1 MIILYNK
8 TILLP
13 NLDSLNDV
21 LVNNENPNL
30 YTCNCVYADR
40 IAIQHHIQKGIHH
53 NIRIW
58 RTKSLF
64 DLWFNDFHY
73 SSRNFIASLTYTIHQ
88 NYIKI
93 EHLGINDREP
103 VNLML
108 YDNSFDEDDA
118 EDIIKYL
125 IHFVKMIGKKEG
137 KAKIIL
143 DVHENFRLYEKYYY
157 YEGFRVTNRKSRED
171 PFWVETEIIL

>member
-1 MIILYNK
+1 MILYNK

-13 NLDSLNDV
+13 NLDALNDV
-21 LVNNENPNL
+21 L
-30 YTCNCVYADR
+30 YMY
-40 IAIQHHIQKGIHH
+40 

-64 DLWFNDFHY
+64 DYWFNDFHY
-73 SSRNFIASLTYTIHQ
+73 SDRNFIASLDYTIHK

-103 VNLML
+103 VNLRL
-108 YDNSFDEDDA
+108 YDNSFDDDDA

-125 IHFVKMIGKKEG
+125 IHFVKMIG
-137 KAKIIL
+137 L
-143 DVHENFRLYEKYYY
+143 FN
-157 YEGFRVTNRKSRED
+157 S
-171 PFWVETEIIL
+171 